1 MRDNHHY
8 LMKTF
13 QQFNEDIAQRR
24 AELKQRSADNMK
36 SFYSKAA
43 AHKKSA
49 DEVRQRKQERE
60 ELKREIKRE
69 LSSEAYDPEVQG
81 RSQIKRGGAG
91 EKIGAERK
99 KTPAE
104 MRRKK
109 AIGGGKFA
117 TVEPYKQR
125 KDVGQQRQASTRT
138 QQPTQERGS
147 AAAAQKAAALEARK
161 KAARERAAAKKGG
174 TTTTTAAKPKAKEVE
189 KQASKLLSKKK
200 ETTVSPKYTP
210 QKHSGYSR
218 AEKQRLKRSGDRLI
232 RDIRQGKEKPASHY
246 DPNK

>member
-1 MRDNHHY
+1 M
-8 LMKTF
+8 LPKMKTF
-13 QQFNEDIAQRR
+13 AEFIA
-24 AELKQRSADNMK
+24 
-36 SFYSKAA
+36 
-43 AHKKSA
+43 
-49 DEVRQRKQERE
+49 
-60 ELKREIKRE
+60 
-69 LSSEAYDPEVQG
+69 EAYDKDVMG
-81 RSQIKRGGAG
+81 SSQIRKTGEGGR
-91 EKIGAERK
+91 IGAERK
-99 KTPAE
+99 KTAPE
-104 MRRKK
+104 KRRMK
-109 AIGGGKFA
+109 AVGGGKF
-117 TVEPYKQR
+117 EPAKDYKPR
-125 KDVGQQRQASTRT
+125 KDIGQQRQASTRT

-200 ETTVSPKYTP
+200 ETTVSPNYTP